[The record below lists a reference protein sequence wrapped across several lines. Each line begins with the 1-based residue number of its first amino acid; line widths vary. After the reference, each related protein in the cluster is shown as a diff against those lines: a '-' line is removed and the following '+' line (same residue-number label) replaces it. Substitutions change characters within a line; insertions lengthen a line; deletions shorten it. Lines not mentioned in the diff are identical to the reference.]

1 MVGTV
6 LPFVW
11 GELPLHDARAGTVTV
26 SSEVVAIESRFEYYN
41 NIAKSRTKKG
51 LNSL

>member
-1 MVGTV
+1 MIGTV

-11 GELPLHDARAGTVTV
+11 GELPLHDARAGTDTV
-26 SSEVVAIESRFEYYN
+26 SSEVVAIEYYN
-41 NIAKSRTKKG
+41 NTPKSRTKKG